1 MKGALRIGSRG
12 SVLARKQAEIVQGR
26 IADFYPRLETS
37 HHVISTVGDRSASL
51 PLHRIDSVG
60 LFVNEIEEA
69 LLRGEI
75 DLAVHSLKDMPVE
88 ISEGLAIASVLARDD
103 SRDATVSSGD
113 GIENLDASAKIGT
126 SSLRRGAQIR
136 KVRPDLEVV
145 NIRGNIDT
153 RLEKFDR
160 GEYDAIILA
169 ACGLDRI
176 GLSERI
182 SERIR
187 PEIMLPAACQG
198 ILAIE
203 SRADDEKSIEIAQ
216 RIGSSQTM
224 LQAETE
230 RSFIA
235 RIEGGCRV
243 PVGCASTIESDRV
256 TIEAL
261 IASIDGET
269 VIRRRISGSIGVRL
283 ELSRD
288 LAEEM
293 LANGGDKIL
302 ESARTES
309 W

>member
-1 MKGALRIGSRG
+1 MTGELRIGSRG
-12 SVLARKQAEIVQGR
+12 SVLARKQAEIVQER
-26 IADFYPRLETS
+26 IAEVFPRLDTS
-37 HHVISTVGDRSASL
+37 HRVISTVGDRSASL
-51 PLHRIDSVG
+51 PLHRIATVG
-60 LFVNEIEEA
+60 LFVKEIEDA

-88 ISEGLAIASVLARDD
+88 IPGGLAISSVLARDD

-113 GIENLDASAKIGT
+113 GLEDLVTGAKIGT

-136 KVRPDLEVV
+136 RVRPDLEVV

-153 RLEKFDR
+153 RLQKFDR
-160 GEYDAIILA
+160 REYDALILA

-176 GLSERI
+176 GMSERI
-182 SERIR
+182 TERIR

-198 ILAIE
+198 ILAVE
-203 SRADDEKSIEIAQ
+203 TRADDEKSIEIAQ
-216 RIGSSQTM
+216 RIGSAGTM

-243 PVGCASTIESDRV
+243 PVGCASTIEGGRV

-261 IASIDGET
+261 IASIDGENS
-269 VIRRRISGSIGVRL
+269 IRRRISGSIAERFDI
-283 ELSRD
+283 SRN

-293 LANGGDKIL
+293 LAEGGEDIL
-302 ESARTES
+302 ATARTES
-309 W
+309 S